1 MQEKAAELLDP
12 TPELPDE
19 TMLDRV
25 RLPTRIHTFL
35 RIYGLKTVGD
45 VRGSADA
52 ALIRIPK
59 LGPGSVAHLRKT
71 LGPSSRDVGIR
82 PQGKMAAE

>member
-19 TMLDRV
+19 TLLDRV

-35 RIYGLKTVGD
+35 RIYGLTTVGD
-45 VRGSADA
+45 VRGVADA
-52 ALIRIPK
+52 ALISIPK
-59 LGPGSVAHLRKT
+59 LGHGSVAHLRKT
-71 LGPSSRDVGIR
+71 LGPSSRDGVR
-82 PQGKMAAE
+82 PPGKMAPE